1 MADLGAVKQALF
13 FAMMVVVPYVAH
25 RLRRSGAA
33 RAAKEYPALAT
44 KLGLS
49 RRDPIEGG
57 VGPLSGELDGHRV
70 YVDPDDRPRIVVY
83 TRAEPPIVLRTFEH
97 EKRAP
102 AGMVA
107 VAPKGVPSGFL
118 KDAYA
123 AAPLAPLLDARAD
136 ELAALLRPFVERWPR
151 TVSHLSITPERL
163 ECALDFGRPS
173 HIPPEVVE
181 ALLPAAISL
190 VRFFESLRTARPESG

>member
-1 MADLGAVKQALF
+1 MADLGSIKQVII
-13 FAMMVVVPYVAH
+13 FAMMVIVPYVAH

-33 RAAKEYPALAT
+33 RAAREYPALAT

-49 RRDPIEGG
+49 RREPPSGG
-57 VGPLSGELDGHRV
+57 VGSLSGEMGGHRV
-70 YVDPDDRPRIVVY
+70 FVDPDERARIVVY
-83 TRAEPPIVLRTFEH
+83 TRTDPQIVLRSFEH
-97 EKRAP
+97 EKRVP

-107 VAPKGVPSGFL
+107 VAIALDGAPTGFL

-123 AAPLAPLLDARAD
+123 KETLAPVLKARAS
-136 ELAALLRPFVERWPR
+136 ELARLFRPFAERWPR

-173 HIPPEVVE
+173 HIPPDVVE
-181 ALLPAAISL
+181 TLLPAAIAL
-190 VRFFESLRTARPESG
+190 VSFLESLSE